1 MESDSQTTASS
12 RVLTVNEAWSLLL
25 AARDIV
31 DSTQKVSPCGLAHGQ
46 EVEGQVAVCNITD
59 SACLLRIDNDRV
71 WSDCTSLP
79 SDAQA
84 LLDLYLP
91 FLNPGKNDSTVI
103 GHIGQSLD
111 AQIATHTGDA
121 FFVTGP
127 ENRKH
132 LHCMRALAHAVV
144 VGVETVVADNP
155 QLTTRDVVGEHPIR
169 VVLDP
174 TARMPEDAGMLRD
187 RSAPTWVIQGCDTEQ
202 GDSIEENITRIC
214 LPLKNGR
221 MQMRDVLSALAEK
234 GASRIFVEGG
244 GLTVSG
250 MLTENCLD
258 YFQLAAAPV
267 FVGAGRSSVRL
278 PTVMSMNEAFRPPY
292 SLYRMGADVLWNFDL
307 RDIDASESG
316 IASRESFDASMDDLP
331 AIERLF

>member
-1 MESDSQTTASS
+1 MESDSQTTTQSK
-12 RVLTVNEAWSLLL
+12 RLTVNEAWSLLL

-31 DSTQKVSPCGLAHGQ
+31 DSTQKVSPCGLSLSLEEDGQ
-46 EVEGQVAVCNITD
+46 IAICDITD
-59 SACLLRIDNDRV
+59 SACLLRIDNNRV
-71 WSDCTSLP
+71 WSDSTSLTP
-79 SDAQA
+79 DARA

-91 FLNPGKNDSTVI
+91 FLNPGKNDSTVV

-155 QLTTRDVVGEHPIR
+155 QLTTRDVVGKHPIR

-174 TARMPEDAGMLRD
+174 TARMPKGAGMLQD
-187 RSAPTWVIQGCDTEQ
+187 GSAPTWIIQGCDVAQ
-202 GDSIEENITRIC
+202 SDSIEENITRIC
-214 LPLKNGR
+214 LPLNNGR
-221 MQMRDVLSALAEK
+221 MRMRDVLSVLIEK

-278 PTVMSMNEAFRPPY
+278 PTVMSMSEAFRPPY

-316 IASRESFDASMDDLP
+316 IASRKSFDTSMDDLP

>member
-1 MESDSQTTASS
+1 MESDSQTTAHSS
-12 RVLTVNEAWSLLL
+12 GLTINDAWSLLL

-31 DSTQKVSPCGLAHGQ
+31 DSTQEVSACGLSYSRDEEKQ
-46 EVEGQVAVCNITD
+46 ITVCNIAD
-59 SACLLRIDNDRV
+59 SASVLRIDNGRV
-71 WSDCTSLP
+71 WSDSAFLT

-84 LLDLYLP
+84 LMDLYLP
-91 FLNPGKNDSTVI
+91 FLNPSKNNSMVI

-132 LHCMRALAHAVV
+132 LHRMRALAHAVV
-144 VGVETVVADNP
+144 VGVETVVTDNP
-155 QLTTRDVVGEHPIR
+155 QLTTRDVAGKHPVR

-187 RSAPTWVIQGCDTEQ
+187 GAAPTWVIQGCDAEE
-202 GDSIEENITRIC
+202 GDSIDENITRIS
-214 LPLKNGR
+214 LSLHNGR
-221 MQMRDVLSALAEK
+221 MQMSDVISALAEK
-234 GASRIFVEGG
+234 GIRRVFVEGG

-267 FVGAGRSSVRL
+267 FVGAGRSSVRF
-278 PTVMSMNEAFRPPY
+278 PTVLSMNDAFRPPY

-307 RDIDASESG
+307 RDVDASESG
-316 IASRESFDASMDDLP
+316 IASRQSFDASLNNLP